1 MENTF
6 QTIAALASIFSIPL
20 AIYYS
25 HKTANATS
33 DKARLDIIKTLSYR
47 LSATTD
53 LSADDIKSVYQSK
66 LREHKIKKAKFNI
79 YDVVNDLKTDVMSN
93 AFLENQIKNDILYNL
108 SNIFVENIVITKR
121 IRLNP
126 MILVFFSTISTILF
140 WISIICVAISLFP
153 YVFSVV
159 INIIINSGELDK
171 VLFSNIF
178 DNMFY
183 DSNLH
188 FSFILL
194 IIFSVIMLARKIHEK
209 KKLKQ
214 FEMEV

>member
-126 MILVFFSTISTILF
+126 MILVFFSTISTILT
-140 WISIICVAISLFP
+140 ISTIPTIPTIVAN
-153 YVFSVV
+153 VV
-159 INIIINSGELDK
+159 PIAESAFQFINNHL
-171 VLFSNIF
+171 
-178 DNMFY
+178 Y
-183 DSNLH
+183 NL
-188 FSFILL
+188 SMYLL
-194 IIFSVIMLARKIHEK
+194 
-209 KKLKQ
+209 
-214 FEMEV
+214 